1 MQNAA
6 TGGHLLHVACSHL
19 ALVTQAITVFDRACE
34 YIGYRLDATVRV
46 PGKSC
51 DIVGRVVV
59 AEIVQQKK
67 RIEILGLAET
77 EGALES
83 DSRAFDGRLR
93 LNDLFKPL

>member
-1 MQNAA
+1 
-6 TGGHLLHVACSHL
+6 
-19 ALVTQAITVFDRACE
+19 
-34 YIGYRLDATVRV
+34 VRV

-77 EGALES
+77 EGALE
-83 DSRAFDGRLR
+83 FGLLRLR
-93 LNDLFKPL
+93 WSAWVE

>member
-1 MQNAA
+1 MRTDRNSAA
-6 TGGHLLHVACSHL
+6 EHTAEIAVL
-19 ALVTQAITVFDRACE
+19 
-34 YIGYRLDATVRV
+34 GYRLDATVRV

-77 EGALES
+77 EGALEF
-83 DSRAFDGRLR
+83 DSCAMESSSLAGAIFPLLAFTDIGS
-93 LNDLFKPL
+93 